1 MNSESLALNPSMSLN
16 IGAESGEK
24 KEMIATMMA
33 SAATVA
39 TEASS
44 MELPIETNFMMAAA
58 SHKSLVSQSEKRL
71 GDSLATLSLS
81 DKDFGG
87 PADDGE
93 YNGVV
98 SAQPEEQA
106 AAPSIDEQD
115 ELLENSTQATC
126 SGAANNAFLR
136 PRIKELHHHVFAM
149 DILANLD
156 DDDDDDTTDE
166 SSIQRTHRVQ
176 GGREQE
182 EREEHFME
190 KLKDGLE
197 FLSRPRKSEKHIFFV
212 RDYLLD
218 VGEDDDD
225 DNDVN
230 SDDRQ

>member
-1 MNSESLALNPSMSLN
+1 MTTNIAMNSESLALNPSMSIN

-58 SHKSLVSQSEKRL
+58 SHKSLVNQSEK
-71 GDSLATLSLS
+71 DI
-81 DKDFGG
+81 F
-87 PADDGE
+87 AD
-93 YNGVV
+93 
-98 SAQPEEQA
+98 
-106 AAPSIDEQD
+106 
-115 ELLENSTQATC
+115 L
-126 SGAANNAFLR
+126 
-136 PRIKELHHHVFAM
+136 
-149 DILANLD
+149 
-156 DDDDDDTTDE
+156 DDDDTTDE

-176 GGREQE
+176 GGQEQE
-182 EREEHFME
+182 EREEHFIGA
-190 KLKDGLE
+190 LKDGLE
-197 FLSRPRKSEKHIFFV
+197 FLARPRKSEKHIFFV

-230 SDDRQ
+230 SDDRHNDY